1 MKRHIVLIFC
11 LLSAVAL
18 KSQTVSCRYWFDYDH
33 GQAATATIGSSI
45 WQAEMDVGA
54 LPDGVHTLHFQTY
67 DTSMAWSAPQSFP
80 FFKLTPSA
88 QSDVVCHYWFDED
101 DANLQSA
108 PFGNGVLPMD
118 VNGLSE
124 GIHILHVVMEGN
136 GLSAIQSFLFLKM
149 EVEPEAVD
157 LLYHYWF
164 DDDDA
169 HLHSG
174 LLGNG
179 LLFVDAFELSEG
191 QHILH
196 IIIEGNKM
204 TATQSFEFTR
214 RENAVLTCRY
224 WFDFGHEQA
233 VVTTFEGNIWQSELD
248 VAALPD
254 GLHTLHLHTSDT
266 VRAWSAPQSHLFFKM
281 TPPVQTDVFCHYWF
295 DENSDN
301 MQSRPL
307 GNGLLPLDVY
317 NLTEGVHTLHVV
329 MESNDLS
336 ASQNFVFMKMAM
348 EPAVADV
355 QYHYWFDQDDA
366 NLQSGLLE
374 NGLLPLDVN
383 GLAEGIHTLHV
394 MTKSNGLSATQS
406 FLFLKMEMEPEVT
419 EVKYHYWFDED
430 DSALQ
435 SGVLSDGML
444 IVDASNLND
453 GPHVLY
459 LIVEGNK
466 MSATQSFEFIRWANL
481 VFTGDV
487 NTLWSEVGN
496 WSGSTSL
503 PGIGD
508 NIVIDAP
515 CLMDQDVIVD
525 NLYVPEGNT
534 LTLPSG
540 KALTVV
546 SNLASDDVSGLV
558 IEDGAQLWHN
568 SDDVMATVK
577 KYIVGHDTLRRRFT
591 VISTPMTTSVNPEDA
606 STHLT
611 NGDYD
616 LYAWLAGSPD
626 SLEWR
631 NYKANPFMLSP
642 DGNGYLYS
650 HLGDVELNFPGVLRR
665 SDIDYSKAVIQVAG
679 EDFHYNGWNL
689 IGNPFACEAYLVD
702 ENGEPLPYYRM
713 KASGRDFEAAS
724 GPIAPMESVFYVTP
738 ESGTVYFT
746 RNAPVQEGERH
757 SKLDNK

>member
-1 MKRHIVLIFC
+1 MKRYIVLIIC
-11 LLSAVAL
+11 LLSVVAL
-18 KSQTVSCRYWFDYDH
+18 KSQTVSCRYWFDFDH
-33 GQAATATIGSSI
+33 GQAVTATIGSSI

-54 LPDGVHTLHFQTY
+54 LSDGVHTLHFQTT
-67 DTSMAWSAPQSFP
+67 DTMMVWSAPQSFL
-80 FFKLTPSA
+80 FFKLTPPA

-101 DANLQSA
+101 NANLQSS
-108 PFGNGVLPMD
+108 PFS
-118 VNGLSE
+118 NGLLPLDVTGLAE
-124 GIHILHVVMEGN
+124 GIHVLHVVTEGN
-136 GLSAIQSFLFLKM
+136 GLSSTQSFLFLRM
-149 EVEPEAVD
+149 EIESEAVD
-157 LLYHYWF
+157 LRYHYWF

-214 RENAVLTCRY
+214 RENAVLSCRY
-224 WFDFGHEQA
+224 WFDFDHEQA
-233 VVTTFEGNIWQSELD
+233 VITTFEGNFWQSELD

-266 VRAWSAPQSHLFFKM
+266 VRAWSAPQSYPFFKM
-281 TPPVQTDVFCHYWF
+281 TPPAQADVFCHYWF
-295 DENSDN
+295 DENTDN

-307 GNGLLPLDVY
+307 GNGLLPLDV
-317 NLTEGVHTLHVV
+317 NSLTEGVHILHIV
-329 MESNDLS
+329 MKGNDLS
-336 ASQNFVFMKMAM
+336 ATQSFVFMKMAM

-366 NLQSGLLE
+366 NVQGGLLNE
-374 NGLLPLDVN
+374 GLLPLDVN
-383 GLAEGIHTLHV
+383 DLSEGIHTLHI
-394 MTKSNGLSATQS
+394 MTESNGLSSTQS
-406 FLFLKMEMEPEVT
+406 FLFLKLEVEPEVT
-419 EVKYHYWFDED
+419 ELKYHYWFDED
-430 DSALQ
+430 DSTLQ
-435 SGVLSDGML
+435 SVVLSEGML
-444 IVDASNLND
+444 IVDASSLND

-459 LIVEGNK
+459 LILEGNK
-466 MSATQSFEFIRWANL
+466 LSATQSFEFIRWANL

-508 NIVIDAP
+508 NIVIEAP
-515 CLMDQDVIVD
+515 CMMDQDVTVD
-525 NLYVPEGNT
+525 NLYVPEGSS

-540 KALTVV
+540 NTLTVV
-546 SNLASDDVSGLV
+546 SNLASDATSGLV
-558 IEDGAQLWHN
+558 IENGAQLWHN
-568 SDDVMATVK
+568 SDNVQATVK
-577 KYIVGHDTLRRRFT
+577 KYIVGHDTIRRRFS
-591 VISTPMTTSVNPEDA
+591 VISNPMATNVNPEDA
-606 STHLT
+606 STNLT
-611 NGDYD
+611 IGDYD
-616 LYAWLAGSPD
+616 LYAWLVGSPD

-650 HLGDVELNFPGVLRR
+650 HLGDVELSFPGVLRR
-665 SDIDYSKAVIQVAG
+665 SDDRYGVSVNHVAG

-702 ENGEPLPYYRM
+702 EEGNPLPFYRM
-713 KASGRDFEAAS
+713 NSTGRDFELVTS
-724 GPIAPMESVFYVTP
+724 GAIAPMESVFYVAS
-738 ESGTVYFT
+738 ESGTIYFT
-746 RNAPVQEGERH
+746 RTAPDR
-757 SKLDNK
+757 